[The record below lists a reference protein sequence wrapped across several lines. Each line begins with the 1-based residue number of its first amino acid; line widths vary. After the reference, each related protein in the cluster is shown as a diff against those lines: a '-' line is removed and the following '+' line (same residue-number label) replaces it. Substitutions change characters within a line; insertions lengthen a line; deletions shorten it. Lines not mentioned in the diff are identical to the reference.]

1 MFNPS
6 AAALLEQAIDR
17 VGTTIQIQ
25 RKFGQAPSVTTFTVT
40 IPAIVQNVQP
50 NGVADSQAGLAAS
63 QMGAI
68 SQNDRLVILQAT
80 VLQASRFP
88 MPVQKGD
95 VVILPLT
102 GDTFSVTKID
112 PYKRDMAGAIE
123 LTISGVS

>member
-6 AAALLEQAIDR
+6 AAALLEQAIER

-25 RKFGQAPSVTTFTVT
+25 RKFGQPPSATTFTVI
-40 IPAIVQNVQP
+40 IPAIVQNAQP
-50 NGVADSQAGLAAS
+50 DGNAEAQAGLAAS

-68 SQNDRLVILQAT
+68 SQNDRLVILMAT
-80 VLQASRFP
+80 ALQLARFP
-88 MPVQKGD
+88 LPVQKGD

-123 LTISGVS
+123 LTISGVA